1 MPKIKLPTKSPTVD
15 MTPMVDLFSLLLT
28 FFMLTAT
35 VRVSE
40 PAPVDT
46 PTSVSEKPTPDFNQM
61 TIVLSK
67 DNRVFFNIDNG
78 QDTLLAYRPKI
89 LIEMGK
95 QYGIEFTPEE
105 LRKFQKGTVSM
116 GVPIEKMKEFLN
128 LRDLKEKDALQ
139 TGIPVDSLNNQL
151 ASWVLYARKINPNV
165 QATIKGDGKT
175 EFPTVKKVLDI
186 LQDMKVNKFNL
197 ITNLEAVTVTATEAN
212 TQK

>member
-15 MTPMVDLFSLLLT
+15 MTPMVDLFALLLT

-35 VRVSE
+35 VRVAE

-61 TIVLSK
+61 TVVIAK
-67 DNRVFFNIDNG
+67 DSRVFFNIDNG

-89 LIEMGK
+89 LAEMGK
-95 QYGIEFTPEE
+95 QYNIEFTPEE

-128 LRDLKEKDALQ
+128 SKDLAEKEALQ
-139 TGIPVDSLNNQL
+139 TGIPTDSLNNQL
-151 ASWVLYARKINPNV
+151 ASWVLYSRKINPNV
-165 QATIKGDGKT
+165 QATIKGDNKA
-175 EFPTVKKVLDI
+175 EYPIVKKVLDI
-186 LQDMKVNKFNL
+186 FLDKNVSRFNL
-197 ITNLEAVTVTATEAN
+197 ITNLEAVTVTEAK
-212 TQK
+212 TQQ

>member
-15 MTPMVDLFSLLLT
+15 MTPMVDLFALLLT

-35 VRVSE
+35 VRVAE

-61 TIVLSK
+61 TVVIAK
-67 DNRVFFNIDNG
+67 DSRVFFNIDNG

-89 LIEMGK
+89 LAEMGK
-95 QYGIEFTPEE
+95 QYNIEFTPEE

-128 LRDLKEKDALQ
+128 SKDLAEKEALQ
-139 TGIPVDSLNNQL
+139 TGIPTDSLNNQI
-151 ASWVLYARKINPNV
+151 ASWVLYSRKINPNV
-165 QATIKGDGKT
+165 QATIKGDNKA
-175 EFPTVKKVLDI
+175 EYPIVKKVLDI
-186 LQDMKVNKFNL
+186 FLDKNVSRFNL
-197 ITNLEAVTVTATEAN
+197 ITNLEAVTVTEAK
-212 TQK
+212 TQQ

>member
-61 TIVLSK
+61 TFVISK

-78 QDTLLAYRPKI
+78 PDTGYAFRPKI
-89 LIEMGK
+89 LSEMGK
-95 QYGIEFTPEE
+95 QYGIEFTDEE

-128 LRDLKEKDALQ
+128 TRDLKEKDALQ
-139 TGIPVDSLNNQL
+139 TGIPIDSLNNQL
-151 ASWVLYARKINPNV
+151 SSWILYARKINGAV
-165 QATIKGDGKT
+165 QATVKGDGKADIT
-175 EFPTVKKVLDI
+175 IVLKVLDI
-186 LQDMKVNKFNL
+186 LQDKNVNRFNL
-197 ITNLEAVTVTATEAN
+197 ITNLEANTVKETEAK
-212 TQK
+212 TEK

>member
-1 MPKIKLPTKSPTVD
+1 MPKIKLPTKSPKVD

-46 PTSVSEKPTPDFNQM
+46 PSSVSEKKTPDFDQM
-61 TIVLSK
+61 TIVIAK

-78 QDTLLAYRPKI
+78 KDTLLAYRPKV

-95 QYGIEFTPEE
+95 QYNIEFTPQE
-105 LRKFQKGTVSM
+105 LRTFQKSTVSI
-116 GVPIEKMKEFLN
+116 GVPIEKMKEFLH
-128 LRDLKEKDALQ
+128 LRDPKEKDALQ
-139 TGIPVDSLNNQL
+139 TGIPIDSLNNQL

-165 QATIKGDGKT
+165 QASIKGDGKT
-175 EFPTVKKVLDI
+175 EFPVVKKVLNI
-186 LQDMKVNKFNL
+186 LQDKNVNRFNL
-197 ITNLEAVTVTATEAN
+197 ITNLEAVKVTPTEAN
-212 TQK
+212 TK

>member
-35 VRVSE
+35 VRVAE

-46 PTSVSEKPTPDFNQM
+46 PSSVSEKPTPDFNQM

-78 QDTLLAYRPKI
+78 PDTGYAFRPKI
-89 LIEMGK
+89 LAEMGK
-95 QYGIEFTPEE
+95 QYGIEFTTEE

-116 GVPIEKMKEFLN
+116 GVPIEKMQEFLN

-139 TGIPVDSLNNQL
+139 TGIPIDSLNNQL
-151 ASWVLYARKINPNV
+151 ASWVLYARKINPAV
-165 QATIKGDGKT
+165 QATIKGDNKT
-175 EFPTVKKVLDI
+175 EFPIVRKVLDI
-186 LQDMKVNKFNL
+186 LQDKNVNKFNL
-197 ITNLEAVTVTATEAN
+197 ITNLEAVKVTEAN
-212 TQK
+212 KQQ

>member
-35 VRVSE
+35 VRVAE

-46 PTSVSEKPTPDFNQM
+46 PSSVSEKPTPDFNQM

-78 QDTLLAYRPKI
+78 PDTGYAFRPKI
-89 LIEMGK
+89 LAEMGK
-95 QYGIEFTPEE
+95 QYGIEFTAEE

-116 GVPIEKMKEFLN
+116 GVPIEKMQEFLN

-139 TGIPVDSLNNQL
+139 TGIPIDSLNNQL
-151 ASWVLYARKINPNV
+151 ASWVLYARKINPAV
-165 QATIKGDGKT
+165 QATIKGDNKT
-175 EFPTVKKVLDI
+175 EFPIVRKVLDI
-186 LQDMKVNKFNL
+186 LQDKNVNKFNL
-197 ITNLEAVTVTATEAN
+197 ITNLEAVKVTEAN
-212 TQK
+212 K

>member
-35 VRVSE
+35 VRVAE

-61 TIVLSK
+61 TLVISK
-67 DNRVFFNIDNG
+67 DSRVFFNIDNG
-78 QDTLLAYRPKI
+78 PDTGYAFRPKI
-89 LIEMGK
+89 LAEMGK
-95 QYGIEFTPEE
+95 QYNIEFTPEE

-128 LRDLKEKDALQ
+128 MKDLKEKDALQ
-139 TGIPVDSLNNQL
+139 TGIPIDSLDNQL
-151 ASWVLYARKINPNV
+151 ASWILYTRKINPAV
-165 QATIKGDGKT
+165 QATIKGDSEA
-175 EFPTVKKVLDI
+175 EFPIVKKVLDI
-186 LQDMKVNKFNL
+186 LQDKNVNRFNL
-197 ITNLEAVTVTATEAN
+197 ITNLEAVTVKETEAN

>member
-61 TIVLSK
+61 TIVISK
-67 DNRVFFNIDNG
+67 DNRVFFNVDNG

-89 LIEMGK
+89 LVEMGK
-95 QYGIEFTPEE
+95 QYNIEFTPEE

-139 TGIPVDSLNNQL
+139 TGIPIDSLNNQL
-151 ASWVLYARKINPNV
+151 ASWVLFARKINPNV
-165 QATIKGDGKT
+165 NATIKGDNKT
-175 EFPTVKKVLDI
+175 EFPVVKKVLDI
-186 LQDMKVNKFNL
+186 LQDKNVNKFNL